1 MFNTIHEEC
10 GVFGVYSPTVSD
22 VARTTYY
29 GLYALQHR
37 GQESAGIVVNDDG
50 VFSVKKALGLVS
62 DAFSQNDLD
71 SLGQGSIAVGHVRYA
86 TTGSDSAEN
95 IQPIVVNH
103 NKGKMA
109 LSHNGN
115 LTNSFELREMLEE
128 KGAIFHTTTDTEVIA
143 YIIVQQRL
151 QCGSIE
157 QAVSS
162 AMDIIKGAYSL
173 VISSPSKLIAVRDP
187 NGFRPLCYGQMQ
199 DGSIVFA
206 SESCALDAVNAK
218 HIRDLLPGEIAVVE
232 NGKIHFDTSHCN
244 LTPRSLC
251 VFEYIYFARP
261 DSVIDG
267 ASVHEARIRAGAFLA
282 LEHPVQADV
291 VIGVPDSGL
300 DAALGF
306 AKQSGIPYEIG
317 FIKNKY
323 IGRTFISPGQKSRTN
338 QVRIKLNPITNVIKG
353 KRVVMID
360 DSIVRGTTCARIVK
374 LLRNA
379 GAKEIHMRVSAPPFL
394 NPCYYGTDIDSRDN
408 LIACHHTVDEIA
420 EIIGVDSLGYL
431 SVDNVKKIACGDL
444 GKGYCT
450 ACFDGDY
457 PTEVPTE
464 THKSKFECK
473 ISERQKEKK

>member
-115 LTNSFELREMLEE
+115 LTNSFELRETLEE

-187 NGFRPLCYGQMQ
+187 NGFRP
-199 DGSIVFA
+199 
-206 SESCALDAVNAK
+206 
-218 HIRDLLPGEIAVVE
+218 
-232 NGKIHFDTSHCN
+232 
-244 LTPRSLC
+244 
-251 VFEYIYFARP
+251 
-261 DSVIDG
+261 
-267 ASVHEARIRAGAFLA
+267 
-282 LEHPVQADV
+282 
-291 VIGVPDSGL
+291 
-300 DAALGF
+300 
-306 AKQSGIPYEIG
+306 
-317 FIKNKY
+317 
-323 IGRTFISPGQKSRTN
+323 
-338 QVRIKLNPITNVIKG
+338 
-353 KRVVMID
+353 
-360 DSIVRGTTCARIVK
+360 
-374 LLRNA
+374 
-379 GAKEIHMRVSAPPFL
+379 
-394 NPCYYGTDIDSRDN
+394 
-408 LIACHHTVDEIA
+408 
-420 EIIGVDSLGYL
+420 
-431 SVDNVKKIACGDL
+431 
-444 GKGYCT
+444 
-450 ACFDGDY
+450 
-457 PTEVPTE
+457 
-464 THKSKFECK
+464 
-473 ISERQKEKK
+473 